1 MAGRGGKM
9 STIET
14 QTVVR
19 NRLSNFTFDPDS
31 NEKSR
36 VTVAAAPLSGRV
48 AIVSGG
54 ASGISRAI
62 ATELAQRGAAVAV
75 VHLGQPR
82 PAETLCEVM
91 QSFGSRAL
99 AVEADITNEVECAD
113 MVANVFDHLGVVDIL
128 VHFADFRTETPI
140 HLLHRK
146 DWDLVVHEGLG
157 SAYNLTRALINPMR
171 QHGGGRVVFVV
182 ETPWRQNRRQ
192 YGQVM
197 TGESAI
203 RGLAQALAMEN
214 ASRGTTLNGGAPGIF
229 QTARTSQ
236 LTTKQTHRTTT
247 LIPASRMGRPEEAA
261 RMVAFLAS
269 DDAAYVTGQ
278 LIAID
283 GGLSI

>member
-1 MAGRGGKM
+1 M
-9 STIET
+9 STLET
-14 QTVVR
+14 VATTR
-19 NRLSNFTFDPDS
+19 NRIPNFTFAPDS
-31 NEKSR
+31 NDNSR
-36 VTVAAAPLSGRV
+36 VAITTNAPLHGRV

-62 ATELAQRGAAVAV
+62 ATELAQRGASVAV
-75 VHLGQPR
+75 VHHGQPH

-91 QSFGSRAL
+91 QSFGSKAM
-99 AVEADITNEVECAD
+99 AIEADITNEVGCAD
-113 MVANVFDHLGVVDIL
+113 MVADVFDNLGVVDIL

-157 SAYNLTRALINPMR
+157 GAYNLTRALINPMR

-182 ETPWRQNRRQ
+182 EEPWRQNRRQ

-203 RGLAQALAMEN
+203 SGLARALAMEN
-214 ASRGTTLNGGAPGIF
+214 ASRGITVNCVATGVF
-229 QTARTSQ
+229 ETYRTVE
-236 LTTKQTHRTTT
+236 LTGKERERITS
-247 LIPASRMGRPEEAA
+247 IVPASRMGRPEEAA
-261 RMVAFLAS
+261 RLVSFLAS
-269 DDAAYVTGQ
+269 DDAAYITGQ